1 MSLFH
6 CRTNPMDRRALLRGG
21 SVALGLPL
29 LEAMLPARALA
40 QSVLAPKRLIYLY
53 VPNGV
58 NMEEWFPHRPSE
70 GTTAVANEALSLGS
84 SLLPLFPHRQHI
96 SLLSGLTLDKARPNG
111 DGPGDHARA
120 SAAFLTCVQPLKAEG
135 AVQLGISADQ
145 AAAAHLRGSTPF
157 PSLTVGGE
165 APRSSGQC
173 DSGYACAYSSH
184 LSWRSAT
191 QPAAKETDPVR
202 LFDRLFRGGA
212 NLTTITE
219 RREHAHRRRSLL
231 DYVREDAS
239 KLHGLLGSTD
249 RQTLERYLTAVRDL
263 EIQLAALE
271 KEDLNEVADEMRPNN
286 ATNKRFDRLRIFN
299 DLITLALATDRT
311 RVVTFLTAN
320 EGSNRAYSELGIH
333 EGHHSLSHHGK
344 DPAKM
349 KSIARIDRANAKVL
363 AHLLESLA
371 SHQEAGGSLLDN
383 SAVVYGSGI
392 ASGNAHKHH
401 NLPILLCGRMGGALR
416 PGRHIQSSPDTPLAN
431 LHLHLL
437 RCLGV
442 NAEQHGDSTGVLDVV

>member
-1 MSLFH
+1 
-6 CRTNPMDRRALLRGG
+6 
-21 SVALGLPL
+21 
-29 LEAMLPARALA
+29 
-40 QSVLAPKRLIYLY
+40 
-53 VPNGV
+53 
-58 NMEEWFPHRPSE
+58 
-70 GTTAVANEALSLGS
+70 
-84 SLLPLFPHRQHI
+84 
-96 SLLSGLTLDKARPNG
+96 
-111 DGPGDHARA
+111 
-120 SAAFLTCVQPLKAEG
+120 
-135 AVQLGISADQ
+135 
-145 AAAAHLRGSTPF
+145 
-157 PSLTVGGE
+157 
-165 APRSSGQC
+165 
-173 DSGYACAYSSH
+173 
-184 LSWRSAT
+184 
-191 QPAAKETDPVR
+191 
-202 LFDRLFRGGA
+202 
-212 NLTTITE
+212 
-219 RREHAHRRRSLL
+219 L

-239 KLHGLLGSTD
+239 KLHGVLGSTD

-271 KEDLNEVADEMRPNN
+271 NEVADEMRPKN
-286 ATNKRFDRLRIFN
+286 ATYTRFDKLRIFN